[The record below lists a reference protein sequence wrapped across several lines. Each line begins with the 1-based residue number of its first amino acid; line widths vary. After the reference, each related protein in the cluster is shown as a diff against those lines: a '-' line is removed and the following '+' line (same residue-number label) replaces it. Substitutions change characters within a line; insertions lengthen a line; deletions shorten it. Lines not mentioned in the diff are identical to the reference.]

1 MDDMERKHYEQKV
14 SKLDGLIAK
23 ASENGERVNMD

>member
-14 SKLDGLIAK
+14 SKLDDLIAK
-23 ASENGERVNMD
+23 AAEDGQRINMD